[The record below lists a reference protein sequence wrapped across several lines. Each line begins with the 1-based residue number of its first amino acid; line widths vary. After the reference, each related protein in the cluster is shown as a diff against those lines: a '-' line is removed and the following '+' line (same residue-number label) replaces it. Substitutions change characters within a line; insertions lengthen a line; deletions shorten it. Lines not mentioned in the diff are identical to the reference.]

1 LNATQAP
8 VLSVRPELRTVVIVA
23 LTIGCLVLA
32 CGASLLVA
40 VANVAYFEV
49 VQGFVRVEAAIPRAL
64 LFSSWLLLV
73 GGALV
78 VWRPSTFG
86 FQFGDIPRHWRL
98 IAGISAAAVALTAV
112 LIAVSGPTPYSDAS
126 LLVESLVVPVT
137 EELVFRGLLLTAL
150 VVALGRLHPRRVA
163 VLLAVVFDGIAFGL
177 AHIANATELELGF
190 VLSQATFA
198 SFLGIGCAFLVV
210 RTRSVY
216 PAMFLHALV
225 NGVVV
230 VL

>member
-1 LNATQAP
+1 LNATQAQ
-8 VLSVRPELRTVVIVA
+8 VLAVRPGLRTVVIVA

-40 VANVAYFEV
+40 MGNVAYFDV
-49 VQGFVRVEAAIPRAL
+49 VQRLVRADTAIPRAL

-86 FQFGDIPRHWRL
+86 FQLGDISRHWRL
-98 IAGISAAAVALTAV
+98 IAGVAVAAMTVTAV
-112 LIAVSGPTPYSDAS
+112 VITLTGPTPYSDAS

-137 EELVFRGLLLTAL
+137 EELVFRGVLLTAL
-150 VVALGRLHPRRVA
+150 VVALGRLHPHRAAMV
-163 VLLAVVFDGIAFGL
+163 LAVIFDGLAFGL
-177 AHIANATELELGF
+177 GHIANATELELGF
-190 VLSQATFA
+190 VLSQVTFA
-198 SFLGIGCAFLVV
+198 SFLGVGCAYLVV
-210 RTRSVY
+210 RTRSIY
-216 PAMFLHALV
+216 PAMFLHAVV

-230 VL
+230 IL

>member
-1 LNATQAP
+1 
-8 VLSVRPELRTVVIVA
+8 VVVA
-23 LTIGCLVLA
+23 LTIGCLVVA

-40 VANVAYFEV
+40 VANVAYFDV
-49 VQGFVRVEAAIPRAL
+49 VQRVVHADTAIPRSL

-73 GGALV
+73 GGPLV
-78 VWRPSTFG
+78 LWRPSRFG
-86 FQFGDIPRHWRL
+86 FQLGDISRQWRV
-98 IAGISAAAVALTAV
+98 IAGVSAAAAALTV
-112 LIAVSGPTPYSDAS
+112 VVIALTGPTPYSDAS
-126 LLVESLVVPVT
+126 PLVESFVVPVT
-137 EELVFRGLLLTAL
+137 EELVFRGVLLTAL
-150 VVALGRLHPRRVA
+150 VVALGSLHPHRVA
-163 VLLAVVFDGIAFGL
+163 MPLAIIFDGMAFGL
-177 AHIANATELELGF
+177 AHIANATELEFGF

-198 SFLGIGCAFLVV
+198 SFLGVGCAYLVV